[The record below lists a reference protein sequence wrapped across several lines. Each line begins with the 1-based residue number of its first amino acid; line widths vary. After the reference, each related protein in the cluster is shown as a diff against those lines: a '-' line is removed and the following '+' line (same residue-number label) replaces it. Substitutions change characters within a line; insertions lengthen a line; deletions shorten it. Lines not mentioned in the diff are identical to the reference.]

1 MILFWISYY
10 TLLFFIC
17 YIFTKFNKNK
27 FINYFFTPILLG
39 VFGSVWFTNP
49 GTSALSP
56 IIAILFLELS
66 IIEPNGLS
74 RLIRPMISF
83 IFFFEMMS
91 FFIYIYNKRVFK
103 KK

>member
-10 TLLFFIC
+10 ALLFFLC

-39 VFGSVWFTNP
+39 IFGSVWFTNP
-49 GTSALSP
+49 GMSTISP
-56 IIAILFLELS
+56 IIAIMFLELS
-66 IIEPNGLS
+66 IIEPNGLI

-83 IFFFEMMS
+83 ILLFEMMS